1 MEGFACM
8 SRFRFPARCPQM
20 QKTASPY
27 FAKFGIADYVA
38 LQTSPSTDEDS
49 RREIPVFEVGST
61 VRPRPAPHLLS
72 EPRTIAIGPYRAM
85 NLRASSSWS
94 GLDRTPSEHGNLK
107 EFIGREDMWRAL
119 LARNVEDAGQFADGV
134 PLQMEASCDFHDWHC
149 LDHRPE
155 ARVLNACQFRYQR

>member
-1 MEGFACM
+1 M
-8 SRFRFPARCPQM
+8 PKKP
-20 QKTASPY
+20 SPY
-27 FAKFGIADYVA
+27 FAKFGLADHTA
-38 LQTSPSTDEDS
+38 LQTSPSTVS
-49 RREIPVFEVGST
+49 TSREIPVFEVGST